1 MKLVERAIVL
11 ICQAVMWLAT
21 SVIFVILCVNTVLR
35 YVTGSSLQWAAEL
48 PELLFPWLVM
58 AGVVLGAAH
67 GSHITTS
74 FLVEA
79 LPAPLRRV
87 IALVG
92 WLLVAAMYAVL
103 SRATWLMLEIVA
115 DEKSPIL
122 QVPGSVT
129 YGCVM
134 SGMTLLALLA
144 LLSAW
149 QVWQG
154 AMASPGVALPVADE
168 TAPEVRAA

>member
-1 MKLVERAIVL
+1 MKSLERGIVL
-11 ICQAVMWLAT
+11 ICQAVMWIT
-21 SVIFVILCVNTVLR
+21 TTIIFVILCANTVLR
-35 YVTGSSLQWAAEL
+35 YSTGTSVQWGSEL

-67 GSHITTS
+67 GAHITTS
-74 FLVEA
+74 FLMDT
-79 LPAPLRRV
+79 LPAGVRRV
-87 IALVG
+87 VSFIV
-92 WLLVAAMYAVL
+92 WLAVAALYATL
-103 SRATWLMLEIVA
+103 SRATWNMLDIVA

-134 SGMTLLALLA
+134 GGMVMLALLA

-149 QVWQG
+149 EVLRGENG
-154 AMASPGVALPVADE
+154 AAHGHAVDP
-168 TAPEVRAA
+168 TAPEAHIA